1 MKKSVLAA
9 VADARVS
16 LSQLAENQF
25 ERVRAAIGR
34 ARVVFIGEETHGTQ
48 EFYALRAAI
57 TRALVERESF
67 SLVLCESDFP
77 SFYRLHQF
85 VGGGAQAAT
94 QTLATPPVD
103 VYSASSPNQ
112 LPSME
117 APAPSAAS
125 VPRDPTLSKL
135 TTEEVMEVLKARFP
149 VWMWRNEVVR
159 DFVTWLKAENL
170 RREVATTAPF
180 FSTLPVALF
189 GLDIYSMFTSTD
201 QVISYLDAVDPQ
213 MAARARQRYGILQ
226 DFRPSEAAYCRAVL
240 SGAVPAQTNKI
251 RVMLEDLDGKA
262 AEYKR
267 LFGDGDEY
275 FSAHE
280 NARIVL
286 AAEEYYR
293 ESYFG
298 SSLTWNIRDHAM
310 VDMIMNALEYH
321 DEKLRAM
328 HKDNM
333 ESNKGVDEAAIASPP
348 RARAVV
354 WAHNSHIGDAA
365 AMEQYARWGQVNVG
379 HLVRQVLGKDDC
391 YLIGLSTNT
400 GTVRAARQ
408 WNGRDFV
415 MRLNPSL
422 PGSTGALLH
431 EASGV
436 TPAMREF
443 GLFFRKNAPVDAF
456 GGVEAELTPAEEE
469 ARAEF
474 ATRRPERFIG
484 VQYVKQT
491 ERQSHYSQCALSDQF
506 DLVIHLDETS
516 ALRPL
521 PELAEP
527 KLPPPRPGTLDY
539 SKWDKLAAEVADDS
553 EDEAVE

>member
-1 MKKSVLAA
+1 MKKSVLAT
-9 VADARVS
+9 VADARVG
-16 LSQLAENQF
+16 LAQLAENQF
-25 ERVRAAIGR
+25 ERVRAAIGG
-34 ARVVFIGEETHGTQ
+34 ARVVLIGEETHGSQ

-57 TRALVERESF
+57 TRALVERENF

-94 QTLATPPVD
+94 QTIATPPVD
-103 VYSASSPNQ
+103 VYSASSASQ
-112 LPSME
+112 LPSMDIPT
-117 APAPSAAS
+117 ATVSSQAA
-125 VPRDPTLSKL
+125 LSKL

-170 RREVATTAPF
+170 RREIATTAPF

-201 QVISYLDAVDPQ
+201 QVIAYLDAVDPQ
-213 MAARARQRYGILQ
+213 MAERARKRYGVLQ
-226 DFRPSEAAYCRAVL
+226 EFRPSEAAYCRAVL
-240 SGAVPAQTNKI
+240 SGTVPAQTNKI

-310 VDMIMNALEYH
+310 MDMIMNALEYY
-321 DEKLRAM
+321 DEKLWMM
-328 HKDNM
+328 HKDNI
-333 ESNKGVDEAAIASPP
+333 ESGSDATEAGQQPRPPP

-365 AMEQYARWGQVNVG
+365 ATEQYKRWGQVNVG

-391 YLIGLSTNT
+391 YLIGFSTNT

-415 MRLNPSL
+415 MNLNPAL
-422 PGSTGALLH
+422 AGSTGELLH
-431 EASGV
+431 QASEV
-436 TPAMREF
+436 APAMRDF
-443 GLFFRKNAPVDAF
+443 GLFFRKNAPLDAP
-456 GGVEAELTPAEEE
+456 AERQAALTPVEE
-469 ARAEF
+469 AAREELAKP
-474 ATRRPERFIG
+474 RPERFIG

-491 ERQSHYSQCALSDQF
+491 ERRSHYSQCVLSDQF
-506 DLVIHLDETS
+506 DLLIHLDETS

-527 KLPPPRPGTLDY
+527 KLPPSRPGTVDY
-539 SKWDKLAAEVADDS
+539 SKWDKLAAEAADDS
-553 EDEAVE
+553 EDEVVN